1 MFDEDERLI
10 YETRMQSL
18 ADVESKIASAAEK
31 GEAKG
36 MQKGER
42 KLLLRQLKTEFGE
55 LSADLITRIEMANEE
70 EILNWSERILTA
82 NTLNDI
88 IKN

>member
-1 MFDEDERLI
+1 
-10 YETRMQSL
+10 MQ
-18 ADVESKIASAAEK
+18 
-31 GEAKG
+31 KG

-42 KLLLRQLKTEFGE
+42 KLLVRQLKTKFGE
-55 LSADLITRIEMANEE
+55 LSADLITRIEMADEE
-70 EILNWSERILTA
+70 EILSWSERILTA